1 MIQAFYT
8 GVNGIQTHQYGI
20 DVIADNLSNIST
32 NGFRSSNAE
41 FASLFHESISTNAQL
56 SSVDSNIGLGAR
68 LSAVT
73 TNQKTGVYQ
82 LTERSTDLAIM
93 GDGWFGI
100 QSGYED
106 PVYTRDGSFTFDKN
120 NDLVTDDGHYVL
132 GTIGN
137 NIQDGVVV
145 DILDEVPLSDAKSQQ
160 KLRLPQDLKIAVQP
174 TTEVEFYAN
183 IGIEDVQRTM
193 SGEAIDSQNN
203 KNTIRLEFTKVDPQV
218 LPGSQW
224 NVVATA
230 QSSNLVPVVDPYTHS
245 TSYKP
250 EIIYDTQSGIVSF
263 DEVGKLVSN
272 TLPALDN
279 NGSSVNVNLG
289 EGYNGLISTSDTIR
303 ASSKSDGKEAGYL
316 VGYDINKNGEVI
328 AAFTNGMQSSVA
340 TLAVYHFVNDGGLE
354 RISGTRFAQSSNSG
368 KATFFQDAQGNNI
381 KGVDITNYKLEGSNV
396 AIETALTELIIMQR
410 SYDANSKSI
419 TTAHEMLQKA
429 LDMKAK

>member
-20 DVIADNLSNIST
+20 DVIADNLANIST

-68 LSAVT
+68 LNAVT
-73 TNQKTGVYQ
+73 TNQNTGVYQ

-100 QSGYED
+100 QSGSEN
-106 PVYTRDGSFTFDKN
+106 PIYTRDGSFTFDAN

-145 DILDEVPLSDAKSQQ
+145 DILNEVPLSDAKSQQ
-160 KLRLPQDLKIAVQP
+160 KLRLPKDLKIAVQP
-174 TTEVEFYAN
+174 TTEVKFYAN
-183 IGIEDVQRTM
+183 IGIEDVTRTM
-193 SGEAIDSQNN
+193 SAEAIDPQNN

-230 QSSNLVPVVDPYTHS
+230 QSSDLVAVVDPYTHS
-245 TSYKP
+245 TSYQP
-250 EIIYDTQSGIVSF
+250 ETVYDTQTGVVSF
-263 DEVGKLVSN
+263 DEVGQIISS

-279 NGSSVNVNLG
+279 NGSSVNINLG
-289 EGYNGLISTSDTIR
+289 EGYDGLISTSDTIR

-340 TLAVYHFVNDGGLE
+340 TLAVYHFINDGGLE
-354 RISGTRFAQSSNSG
+354 RISGTRFAESSNSG
-368 KATFFQDAQGNNI
+368 KAIFFQDAQGNNI

-419 TTAHEMLQKA
+419 TTAHVMLQKA